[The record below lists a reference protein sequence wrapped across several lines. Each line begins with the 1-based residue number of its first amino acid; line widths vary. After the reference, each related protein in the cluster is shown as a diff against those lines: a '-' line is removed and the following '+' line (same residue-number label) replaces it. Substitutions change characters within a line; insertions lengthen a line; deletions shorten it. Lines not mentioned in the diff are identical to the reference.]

1 MPSCHFVGANLW
13 ILKTTYQ
20 NRGMGIH
27 VFKDLHHLSKLII
40 GYIKQTKEEI
50 TKQQGERY
58 ETESKDSQRASPV
71 K

>member
-1 MPSCHFVGANLW
+1 
-13 ILKTTYQ
+13 
-20 NRGMGIH
+20 MGIH

>member
-20 NRGMGIH
+20 NWGMGIH

-50 TKQQGERY
+50 TK
-58 ETESKDSQRASPV
+58 
-71 K
+71 